1 MNLPKFNLSNILDAL
16 SAGLPA
22 IGQMVVA
29 LHPGDT
35 PEEIKIAAGVQ
46 LVQILAASLHQV
58 ASTAPAAPAAA
69 PAPAPEVAPAAQV
82 QLAATDA

>member
-1 MNLPKFNLSNILDAL
+1 MKFNLSNILDAL

-29 LHPGDT
+29 LHPADT
-35 PEEIKIAAGVQ
+35 AEEIKIAAGVQ

-58 ASTAPAAPAAA
+58 AAGAPAQPSTAAPATD
-69 PAPAPEVAPAAQV
+69 QV
-82 QLAATDA
+82 QLAAPSA

>member
-1 MNLPKFNLSNILDAL
+1 MKFNLSNILDAL

-29 LHPGDT
+29 LHPGDAA
-35 PEEIKIAAGVQ
+35 EEIKIASGVQ

-58 ASTAPAAPAAA
+58 ATSAPAAA
-69 PAPAPEVAPAAQV
+69 PMSPDPAPASQA
-82 QLAATDA
+82 

>member
-1 MNLPKFNLSNILDAL
+1 MKFNLSNILDAL
-16 SAGLPA
+16 AVSLPN

-35 PEEIKIAAGVQ
+35 AEEIKIAAGVQ

-58 ASTAPAAPAAA
+58 AATSSIVAPVPAAD
-69 PAPAPEVAPAAQV
+69 PAPSTQV
-82 QLAATDA
+82 QLAAPSA

>member
-1 MNLPKFNLSNILDAL
+1 MKFNLSHILDAL

-35 PEEIKIAAGVQ
+35 AEEVKIAAGVQ

-58 ASTAPAAPAAA
+58 AASAPAPAQPTTAAPAAD
-69 PAPAPEVAPAAQV
+69 PV
-82 QLAATDA
+82 QLAAPSA

>member
-1 MNLPKFNLSNILDAL
+1 MKFNLSNLLDAL

-29 LHPGDT
+29 LHPADT
-35 PEEIKIAAGVQ
+35 AEEIKIAAGVQ

-58 ASTAPAAPAAA
+58 AASAPAAA
-69 PAPAPEVAPAAQV
+69 PAPADPAPAAPS
-82 QLAATDA
+82 A

>member
-1 MNLPKFNLSNILDAL
+1 MKFNLSNILDAL

-29 LHPGDT
+29 LHPADT
-35 PEEIKIAAGVQ
+35 KEEIKIAAGVQ

-58 ASTAPAAPAAA
+58 TSAAPATPATT
-69 PAPAPEVAPAAQV
+69 PAPATEAPLAAQV
-82 QLAATDA
+82 QPTAPSA

>member
-1 MNLPKFNLSNILDAL
+1 MKFNLSNILDAL

-29 LHPGDT
+29 LHPADT
-35 PEEIKIAAGVQ
+35 AEEIKIAAGVQ

-58 ASTAPAAPAAA
+58 AASAPADATQAAQAQPAAPIA
-69 PAPAPEVAPAAQV
+69 
-82 QLAATDA
+82 

>member
-1 MNLPKFNLSNILDAL
+1 MKFNLSNILDAL
-16 SAGLPA
+16 AAGLPS

-35 PEEIKIAAGVQ
+35 AEEIKIAAGVQ

-58 ASTAPAAPAAA
+58 AASAAPAAPAAA
-69 PAPAPEVAPAAQV
+69 TAAPAESAQV
-82 QLAATDA
+82 QLAAPSA

>member
-1 MNLPKFNLSNILDAL
+1 MKFNLSNILDAL

-35 PEEIKIAAGVQ
+35 AEEIKIAAGVQ

-58 ASTAPAAPAAA
+58 AVNAPAQPTTATPAAE
-69 PAPAPEVAPAAQV
+69 PV
-82 QLAATDA
+82 QLAASSA